1 MLCQLIKNLVRDTCA
16 KFQTSRA
23 SRTDES
29 KPLLFSEGGGGK
41 VVTYISLVYLRY
53 VLSRAE
59 RYFFGYVILVASR
72 KILLDGNRVSRCRDL
87 DDYV

>member
-1 MLCQLIKNLVRDTCA
+1 MQNFRPLGQVELTK
-16 KFQTSRA
+16 A
-23 SRTDES
+23 SHYFFL
-29 KPLLFSEGGGGK
+29 KGGGK

-72 KILLDGNRVSRCRDL
+72 KILLDGNRVSRCRDI
-87 DDYV
+87 DHYV